1 MISIGENKSILCKG
15 DFRPAELYK
24 GDKKIAGYTVKEFE
38 GIGSVT
44 LENCYN
50 DKVYD
55 VHAEGIT
62 DAVITARGK
71 NYFDVDKIP
80 FNTSTAQPYNNGLKA
95 MKATSGTTTGPK
107 IPIYLPAGKTIY
119 MTMEVVAS
127 QIEGTSD
134 RIGIRFYNSK
144 NTVVKSMSISATI
157 AKKAYSF
164 TLSENISHIR
174 FFFQGR
180 ETSNAVG
187 DYVTMDNI
195 MLRCEGD
202 DTFEPYIEPQTV
214 QFENGAPAKDIPTF
228 KGTTVIE
235 IESETE
241 AVISGKYKKREG

>member
-1 MISIGENKSILCKG
+1 MIYTGENKSILCRG

-24 GDKKIAGYTVKEFE
+24 GDKKIAGYKLTEFE

-55 VHAEGIT
+55 VHTDESTQIIT
-62 DAVITARGK
+62 VRGK
-71 NYFDVDKIP
+71 NYFDLDKIP
-80 FNTSTAQPYNNGLKA
+80 FNKSTTQPYNNGLKA
-95 MKATSGTTTGPK
+95 MKSAAVNSTNK
-107 IPIYLPAGKTIY
+107 IPIYLPVGKTIY
-119 MTMEVVAS
+119 ITMDVVAS

-134 RIGIRFYNSK
+134 RIGIRFYNSE
-144 NTVVKSMSISATI
+144 NTIVKSMNITATI

-164 TLSENISHIR
+164 TLSEDISYIQ
-174 FFFQGR
+174 FYFQ
-180 ETSNAVG
+180 SNNSLNAVG

-228 KGTTVIE
+228 KGTTIIE

-241 AVISGKYKKREG
+241 AVISGKYKKREVE